1 MLYIGNTVLIKSAV
15 FPMYLGSTRREF
27 IYEEVKMEVF
37 YSTTYTKERLMSFT
51 RYGMGMQKWAWILF
65 LVSNLTVFACCVLL
79 WMLSDPIGITFL
91 YTILVIDATY
101 ILLRVILP
109 LASIKKSRALNAE
122 VRYLFSEDS
131 FHVEASTKDMSEKID
146 MRYSAL
152 VRAACNKEDL
162 YLFIPQRQA
171 YIVDISKMPY
181 EEKKALRD
189 KLYRCIPKEKI
200 KWKNI

>member
-1 MLYIGNTVLIKSAV
+1 
-15 FPMYLGSTRREF
+15 
-27 IYEEVKMEVF
+27 MEVF
-37 YSTTYTKERLMSFT
+37 YSTTYTKERLMRFT
-51 RYGMGMQKWAWILF
+51 RYGMGMQKWAWILL
-65 LVSNLTVFACCVLL
+65 LVSNLTVFAYGLL
-79 WMLSDPIGITFL
+79 WMLSDPIGITCL
-91 YTILVIDATY
+91 YLILALDVIY

-131 FHVEASTKDMSEKID
+131 FHVEASTKDTSEKID

-152 VRAACNKEDL
+152 VRVACNKEDL
-162 YLFIPQRQA
+162 YLFIPRMQA

-189 KLYRCIPKEKI
+189 KLYRYIPKKKI